1 MYPLIRFPT
10 RNDQTSSVFP
20 TKNAGFSPRKRL
32 ISSQIWSDF
41 LYVAASDPG
50 SPEAIDQNEE
60 PPGHQGA
67 PDRDES
73 GDTAG
78 SWWSWFMI
86 TSDNSSIKVTVFF
99 IHSRIERTN
108 MMNTEK
114 SQLMGRELHYRGSI
128 YIYIP
133 PCIYIYIYLSLPL
146 NPKFFPF
153 NPQISPRLQG
163 TQWVAQ
169 SSSFAWAMEATL
181 LCWRPVGRHS
191 LSCGAIG
198 ARKTHIPSGK
208 LT

>member
-128 YIYIP
+128 YIYP
-133 PCIYIYIYLSLPL
+133 HVYIYLSPIKSQVLPL
-146 NPKFFPF
+146 
-153 NPQISPRLQG
+153 
-163 TQWVAQ
+163 Q
-169 SSSFAWAMEATL
+169 SSNLPAVAGHTMSGTKFIFRLGNGSHTPL
-181 LCWRPVGRHS
+181 LKACRAS
-191 LSCGAIG
+191 
-198 ARKTHIPSGK
+198 
-208 LT
+208 